1 MTIQTLKANMVK
13 LLTAGAL
20 AGVALVATP
29 QHAQAQVRFGIRI
42 GRPAPVYVAP
52 VPYDGPAFGPAYGA
66 GFYGPRRVY
75 VRHDWR
81 EDRGFHRGFY
91 GR

>member
-29 QHAQAQVRFGIRI
+29 QHAQAQVRFGIQI
-42 GRPAPVYVAP
+42 GRPAPVYAAP
-52 VPYDGPAFGPAYGA
+52 APYYEPAYGPVYGP
-66 GFYGPRRVY
+66 GFYGPRGVFL
-75 VRHDWR
+75 RHDWR
-81 EDRGFHRGFY
+81 YDRGFHRGFY